1 MGFRGLNNKTG
12 YLLGFL
18 LGVLLMVSIRV
29 SFWVRYVGLNNYNR
43 IRDAIEVFSL
53 IKLLPIRAIKLCRIH
68 YCSVCRLP

>member
-1 MGFRGLNNKTG
+1 MGFRGINNKTG

-43 IRDAIEVFSL
+43 IRDALKYS
-53 IKLLPIRAIKLCRIH
+53 A
-68 YCSVCRLP
+68 